1 LCRQFV
7 VPELLQESATPQ
19 ALAEGVLHWLDHP
32 QEAQT
37 LAQRFERL
45 HHDLRRDTA
54 RLACDAIEK
63 IIAA

>member
-1 LCRQFV
+1 
-7 VPELLQESATPQ
+7 
-19 ALAEGVLHWLDHP
+19 VLHWLDHP
-32 QEAQT
+32 PEAQA